1 MLVDRKEEGKTMRR
15 IEENTTL
22 VGISELRTRAE
33 AILKVA
39 QHEPVI
45 VEKRHKPMAVLVPIT
60 EYRRTQETLE
70 RLEEYLLGLLAK
82 ERERRSKPTSYL
94 TLEELEKRV
103 GLHRS

>member
-1 MLVDRKEEGKTMRR
+1 MRR
-15 IEENTTL
+15 VEEDTTF
-22 VGISELRTRAE
+22 VGISEFRTQAD

-39 QHEPVI
+39 QHESVV

-70 RLEEYLLGLLAK
+70 RLEDYLLGLLAK
-82 ERERRSKPTSYL
+82 ERERHSQPTSYL

-103 GLHRS
+103 GLRPR